1 MRWEVLVVDE
11 IQMMVSGRL
20 KKDGREIVRVSFF
33 RNGDYADGVLPDAVI
48 EKTSGF
54 EEKELAILEKYLR
67 DHKDEIYAQARTVDP
82 MKNFLGL

>member
-1 MRWEVLVVDE
+1 MDE

-33 RNGDYADGVLPDAVI
+33 RNDDYADGVLPDAVI

-54 EEKELAILEKYLR
+54 EEKELTILEKYLR
-67 DHKDEIYAQARTVDP
+67 DHKDEIYAQARTVNP

>member
-1 MRWEVLVVDE
+1 MDE

-33 RNGDYADGVLPDAVI
+33 RNDDYADGVLPDAVI
-48 EKTSGF
+48 EKASGF

-67 DHKDEIYAQARTVDP
+67 DHKDEIYAQARTVNP

>member
-1 MRWEVLVVDE
+1 MDE

-33 RNGDYADGVLPDAVI
+33 RNDDYADGVLPDAVI

-67 DHKDEIYAQARTVDP
+67 DHKGEIYAQARTVNP